1 LGKGSTILGLMGLIL
16 GAGALGLG
24 TFAWLTTTSL
34 ESQAVNYNE
43 QMTWFKYNGSVFNS
57 NPPFIYKWFIGLT
70 VEFEMGQNESVLFS
84 FMSRAH
90 TEPVSGWSQISVYF
104 RIDGIILVNPNAVV
118 GKYNGAHKANFMMN
132 LQTVRH
138 NLSPGVHNVSVFV
151 YGTSSANYI
160 WESTLFV
167 QKVLT

>member
-1 LGKGSTILGLMGLIL
+1 MGKGNVVLGLIGLIL
-16 GAGALGLG
+16 GAGGLGLG
-24 TFAWLTTTSL
+24 TFTWITTTSL
-34 ESQAVNYNE
+34 ESQAVNYSE
-43 QMTWFKYNGSVFNS
+43 QMTWFRYNGSAFNCD
-57 NPPFIYKWFIGLT
+57 PPYTYKVFIGLT
-70 VEFEMGQNESVLFS
+70 VEFEMEQNESVLFS

-90 TEPVSGWSQISVYF
+90 TEPVSGWSQIFVFF
-104 RIDGIILVNPNAVV
+104 RIDGIILTNPNAAV
-118 GKYNGAHKANFMMN
+118 GTYNGAHITIFMMN